1 MSNPVSTQPFFD
13 PAYDKIYKARCYDF
27 FPKHYNQFLDIPSWS
42 FPESIRAKILN
53 DEDSDWRD
61 LGYFSDPD
69 AMVEEHD
76 NEHDVENNKNKT
88 LEKETLENENKN
100 ESAISSNSD
109 TDDRDKIR
117 RIDMENG
124 IQMELDNHS
133 DYIPYTFVIKE
144 PAQASAC
151 CEIHPYIKCPCKNV
165 KKASCATVNCKFK
178 YSKNMFIN
186 EAMLKDGLEIMDI
199 PSTLLETIDK
209 RAMDN
214 ERKKRKQ
221 QEKRREMLNQNATAS
236 ANSTSGS
243 STSSTSE
250 NGQNMPQNIVHANI
264 PIFNPALN
272 PQFHPRFNLAFNPHI
287 TVNPFN
293 LPFNGQLN
301 QLDQHVNSDFNHDF
315 NQPGNLLPIHAYNA
329 DNTAEDANNATSLT
343 NEVTNAAT
351 NMADNTTDNT
361 VVNVEA
367 AANNQ
372 QAMATVNDRMTANF
386 LGTLNMLAANMEHR
400 IPAEKIEEIIN
411 RHHMQ
416 DTLMMG
422 DPPGDT
428 TDMLVDRTEHAA
440 DMSNIGQL
448 ESMPEETAHDMD
460 EDSADSDGDNMAGYM
475 DVSIT
480 ENLNKLNDIG
490 EDSPKRKM
498 N

>member
-1 MSNPVSTQPFFD
+1 MSNPVSKQPFFD

-76 NEHDVENNKNKT
+76 NEHDVENDKNKT
-88 LEKETLENENKN
+88 LEKETLENETKN
-100 ESAISSNSD
+100 ESVIPSNSD

-117 RIDMENG
+117 RIDMANG

-272 PQFHPRFNLAFNPHI
+272 PQFHPRFNIAFNPHI

-301 QLDQHVNSDFNHDF
+301 QLDQHVNHNF

-329 DNTAEDANNATSLT
+329 DNTAEDANNA
-343 NEVTNAAT
+343 NNAVTNVAT

-361 VVNVEA
+361 TVNMEA

-372 QAMATVNDRMTANF
+372 HAMATVNDRMTANF

-448 ESMPEETAHDMD
+448 ENMPEDTAHDMN
-460 EDSADSDGDNMAGYM
+460 EDSADSEGDNMAGYM